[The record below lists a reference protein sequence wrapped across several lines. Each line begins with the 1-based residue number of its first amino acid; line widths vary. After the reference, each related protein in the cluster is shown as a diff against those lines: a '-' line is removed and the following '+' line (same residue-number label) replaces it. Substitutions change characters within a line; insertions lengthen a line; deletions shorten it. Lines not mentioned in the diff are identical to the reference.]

1 MQPARKDGAMVAALT
16 RVRFT
21 ADDYHR
27 MADAGILDEDDR
39 VELIDGEI
47 VRMSPVG
54 ALHAG
59 TTKKLN
65 RLLSRTLGDTAVIG
79 VQDPIRLADDT
90 EPEPDL
96 SVLRPRDDFYT
107 ESLPVP
113 AEVLLLIEVADTSL
127 LADRLVKIP
136 RYARAGIPE
145 VWLVDLDHRQIERH
159 SGPTAEGYAAIKVIA
174 EGQSLASSIVPTI
187 VIRSADLLG

>member
-1 MQPARKDGAMVAALT
+1 MAIALT

-27 MADAGILDEDDR
+27 LADAGILGEDDR

-54 ALHAG
+54 AQHAG

-65 RLLSRTLGDTAVIG
+65 RLFNRTLGDAVVIG
-79 VQDPIRLADDT
+79 VQDPVRLGDDT
-90 EPEPDL
+90 EPEPDI
-96 SVLRPRDDFYT
+96 SVLRTRADFYT
-107 ESLPVP
+107 ASLPVP
-113 AEVLLLIEVADTSL
+113 AEILLLIRVADTSL

-145 VWLVDLDHRQIERH
+145 VWLVDLDHKRIERH
-159 SGPTAEGYAAIKVIA
+159 AGPAAEGYTDVTVIA
-174 EGQSLASSIVPTI
+174 EGQSLPSSVVQS
-187 VIRSADLLG
+187 VIIRANELPG

>member
-1 MQPARKDGAMVAALT
+1 MVAALT

-21 ADDYHR
+21 VDDYHR

-47 VRMSPVG
+47 VRMSPIG
-54 ALHAG
+54 PEHAG
-59 TTKKLN
+59 TTKTLN
-65 RLLSRTLGDTAVIG
+65 RLLTLTLGDAAMIG
-79 VQDPIRLADDT
+79 VQDPVRLADDT

-96 SVLRPRDDFYT
+96 SVLRPRADFYRD
-107 ESLPVP
+107 SHPVP
-113 AEVLLLIEVADTSL
+113 AEILLLIEVADTSL

-145 VWLVDLDHRQIERH
+145 VWLVDLDHRRIERYRRP
-159 SGPTAEGYAAIKVIA
+159 SAAGYEDVTTI
-174 EGQSLASSIVPTI
+174 EPGESLASVVAPKL
-187 VIRSADLLG
+187 VIRADDLLPQPPQGT

>member
-1 MQPARKDGAMVAALT
+1 MAIELT

-21 ADDYHR
+21 VDDYHR
-27 MADAGILDEDDR
+27 MADAGILGEDDR

-54 ALHAG
+54 AQHAG

-65 RLLSRTLGDTAVIG
+65 RLLSRTLGDAVVIG
-79 VQDPIRLADDT
+79 VQDPVRLGDDT
-90 EPEPDL
+90 EPEPDI
-96 SVLRPRDDFYT
+96 SVLRPRADFYT
-107 ESLPVP
+107 ASLPVP
-113 AEVLLLIEVADTSL
+113 AEILMLIEVADTSL

-145 VWLVDLDHRQIERH
+145 VWLVDLDHKRIERH
-159 SGPTAEGYAAIKVIA
+159 AGPTADEYTDVRVIV
-174 EGQSLASSIVPTI
+174 EDQFLASSVVPTL
-187 VIRSADLLG
+187 VIRASDLLA